1 MVIEKSKSILGDCS
15 MNYYLGLD
23 AGTNSIGWACTGSNF
38 ELLRNDAGDM
48 WGSHLFTKGGVGKEK
63 RMHRS
68 SRRCL
73 RREK

>member
-23 AGTNSIGWACTGSNF
+23 AGTNSIGWACTDSNF

-48 WGSHLFTKGGVGKEK
+48 WGSHLFT
-63 RMHRS
+63 
-68 SRRCL
+68 
-73 RREK
+73 